1 MKRSASLRQYPMAMV
16 CIGLCFDI
24 VAKKAGSDPDT
35 YRECFGELVTLEIL
49 DPELAGK
56 LDELAGLRNVI
67 AHAHWSMDYGLLYD
81 FLSELE
87 EIKRFRNEILA
98 LISD

>member
-1 MKRSASLRQYPMAMV
+1 MV
-16 CIGLCFDI
+16 CIDMCFHV
-24 VAKKAGSDPDT
+24 VAKKAGSVPGT
-35 YRECFGELVTLEIL
+35 YRECFGELVTLRIL
-49 DPELAGK
+49 DPGLAGK

-67 AHAHWSMDYGLLYD
+67 AHAYWSIDYGLLYD

-98 LISD
+98 LVRA